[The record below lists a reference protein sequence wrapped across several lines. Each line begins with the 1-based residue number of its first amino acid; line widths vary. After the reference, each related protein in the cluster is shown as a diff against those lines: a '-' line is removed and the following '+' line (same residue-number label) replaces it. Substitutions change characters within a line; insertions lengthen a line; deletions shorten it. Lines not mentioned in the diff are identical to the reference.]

1 MLGTLTSNT
10 AFGYALGSYSVAN
23 AGDSFS
29 HSESYIVLT
38 VLSTK
43 EQPTL
48 KAATPTSKPK

>member
-1 MLGTLTSNT
+1 MLGTLTPNT

-29 HSESYIVLT
+29 RPESYIVLT

-48 KAATPTSKPK
+48 KAETLTSKPK

>member
-23 AGDSFS
+23 AGDSFL
-29 HSESYIVLT
+29 HPESYLVLT

-48 KAATPTSKPK
+48 RAETLTSKPK